1 MWKSEKND
9 GNSDIALSCLGKFF
23 AKHTQSTERCVH
35 KDFTYAGLEMVG
47 FIMLRLQFS
56 VFGEGEIMVNEN
68 NFLFD
73 RKSLFNF

>member
-1 MWKSEKND
+1 
-9 GNSDIALSCLGKFF
+9 
-23 AKHTQSTERCVH
+23 
-35 KDFTYAGLEMVG
+35 MVG